1 MCTLRRFDGRG
12 ACYPRHVD
20 RVCPLLGL
28 QVDRR
33 SAIDGADAAHRCHAQ
48 VPVLPLERA
57 VQSRLCL
64 TDTHPRCDRYLA
76 YVARHG
82 GHRPGRSPIADGLV
96 STRLVLAPEP
106 AWRGIAGRARRARS
120 GPVAALIAAAAAVGI
135 GGVALGTGLL
145 QEDGAEAPTGAST
158 FGATPVATTR
168 STGPSPTPAPTE
180 SVSEAA
186 TTPPAA
192 TSAPSTPAPTPVAT
206 PPPATPPPLARTYT
220 VQSGDT
226 LASIADE
233 FGTSAAA
240 IQQANGLDDPD
251 EILVGQVLVVP

>member
-1 MCTLRRFDGRG
+1 M
-12 ACYPRHVD
+12 D

-28 QVDRR
+28 EVDRR
-33 SAIDGADAAHRCHAQ
+33 SAIDGADGAHRCHAQ
-48 VPVLPLERA
+48 VPLLPLERV

-64 TDTHPRCDRYLA
+64 TDAHPRCERYLA
-76 YVARHG
+76 YVARHD

-135 GGVALGTGLL
+135 GGAALGTGLL
-145 QEDGAEAPTGAST
+145 EEDGAEAPSDATG
-158 FGATPVATTR
+158 FGATPAATTR
-168 STGPSPTPAPTE
+168 SPRPTLTPAPSE
-180 SVSEAA
+180 SPSETVTA
-186 TTPPAA
+186 TPAA
-192 TSAPSTPAPTPVAT
+192 TSAPSPTPPPTPVAT
-206 PPPATPPPLARTYT
+206 LAPTTPPPVARTYT

-240 IQQANGLDDPD
+240 IQQANGLQDPD